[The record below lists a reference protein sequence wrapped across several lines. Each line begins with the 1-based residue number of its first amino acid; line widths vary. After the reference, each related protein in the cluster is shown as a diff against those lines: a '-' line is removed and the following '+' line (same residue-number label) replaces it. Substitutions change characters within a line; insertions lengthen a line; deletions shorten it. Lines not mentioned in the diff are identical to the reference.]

1 MSDVIPKVNSETVYG
16 GDLVFDGGVRLC
28 ACADAEDVAAKFK
41 TMLSRICPSVV
52 FSGDGAVT
60 VSIEKDALLP
70 HEGYVI
76 DINGDALTL
85 IAANAAGWTYA
96 LVTLRQLLKPV
107 GKSVACPCCRIED
120 APRFKYRG
128 LMLDEARN
136 FFGEEEVK
144 RLLDLMCLYKL
155 NVLHWHLSDDQGYR
169 MESEAFPLLTTVSTR
184 RNDTQV
190 GGVKSGKFMGTE
202 ASGYY
207 TKSKIRAIV
216 EYAKERNIV
225 VVPEL
230 EMPSHCSAILAAYPK
245 LSCTGEKKEVP
256 TTFGTLHRSFCPGK
270 RETYEFLDKLLDEW
284 CELFPSK
291 LFHIGA
297 DETAGSLWKNCP
309 DCRKTVAENGLA
321 GTHELLPLFVNRIA
335 DMLAAKGKLPMIWSD
350 KLPRGVRK
358 HVTYEAW
365 LPLDRKAVAAE
376 VSSGRKFVVAPYD
389 RYYACQPYCM
399 IPLKKTYEFEPTSIT
414 ADRSDAG
421 IFGVEMPMWTEWVYD
436 RVKLDFNLFPRL
448 CAFAETGWTAASRK
462 SLHDFKRRWNAQKPL
477 LDSFGVGYAKDK
489 LTSPG
494 AFARNKGTYIW
505 KTVDQYDEVRRNKL

>member
-169 MESEAFPLLTTVSTR
+169 VESEAFPLPTNVSSR
-184 RNDTQV
+184 RNATQV
-190 GGVKSGKFMGTE
+190 GGVKSGRFMGTE

-207 TKSKIRAIV
+207 TTSKIRAIV
-216 EYAKERNIV
+216 E
-225 VVPEL
+225 
-230 EMPSHCSAILAAYPK
+230 
-245 LSCTGEKKEVP
+245 
-256 TTFGTLHRSFCPGK
+256 
-270 RETYEFLDKLLDEW
+270 
-284 CELFPSK
+284 
-291 LFHIGA
+291 
-297 DETAGSLWKNCP
+297 
-309 DCRKTVAENGLA
+309 
-321 GTHELLPLFVNRIA
+321 
-335 DMLAAKGKLPMIWSD
+335 
-350 KLPRGVRK
+350 
-358 HVTYEAW
+358 
-365 LPLDRKAVAAE
+365 
-376 VSSGRKFVVAPYD
+376 
-389 RYYACQPYCM
+389 
-399 IPLKKTYEFEPTSIT
+399 
-414 ADRSDAG
+414 DA
-421 IFGVEMPMWTEWVYD
+421 
-436 RVKLDFNLFPRL
+436 
-448 CAFAETGWTAASRK
+448 
-462 SLHDFKRRWNAQKPL
+462 
-477 LDSFGVGYAKDK
+477 
-489 LTSPG
+489 
-494 AFARNKGTYIW
+494 
-505 KTVDQYDEVRRNKL
+505 